1 MTQWAETP
9 LDRTQTRMFHPTLDD
24 MIPPDHSVRLFEE
37 ILRGCDWSAWEARY
51 AVRVGQPAI
60 HPRVVASAILYGL
73 SHRMRSSRRLEWA
86 CDTAL
91 DFLWLVQGRHIDH
104 ATFCEFRTRFAKEL
118 KGLFGELARVA
129 MHMGLVRLNAVAL
142 DGTKVRA
149 NSSRHETATAESIE
163 RRLAALDEE
172 VRKMLAE
179 AEATDARETD
189 AFGEGVAPT
198 RLPRDLADA
207 ALRREVLLRARA
219 AAAGRPKGVK
229 VPVADPDST
238 IQPNKEGG
246 FAPNYTPLAAVDAHR
261 GFIVEAEVRPDGDE
275 GSATVPMVD
284 AVAGTVGEKPRRLLA
299 DGPHGTGENLVALE
313 ARGVEA
319 YIPLPRREDTADN
332 PAKRADPTSPVAEAD
347 RPRLPRSRHDGKLD
361 RASFVYDATADC
373 YYCPMGRRLN
383 FHGMQDKQR
392 KGGVYRRYRPAS
404 CAGCPL
410 AGECISAKDGKPR
423 TVFRGEHEPLR
434 EATEARMKTEEGRAI
449 YRRRRWASETP
460 FGLMKTRM
468 GLRQFLLRGL
478 EKVKTEWLWACTA
491 YNVWKLAREV
501 ARMRARFTMTCRG

>member
-1 MTQWAETP
+1 MTQWAEMP

-51 AVRVGQPAI
+51 AVKVGQPAI

-104 ATFCEFRTRFAKEL
+104 ATFCQFRTRFAKEL
-118 KGLFGELARVA
+118 KDLFGQVARVA
-129 MHMGLVRLNAVAL
+129 MHLGLVRLNAVAL

-149 NSSRHETATAESIE
+149 NSSRHETATAESID

-189 AFGEGVAPT
+189 AFGEEVAPT
-198 RLPRDLADA
+198 RLPRELADA
-207 ALRREVLLRARA
+207 ALRREALAKALEAARA
-219 AAAGRPKGVK
+219 KGAK
-229 VPVADPDST
+229 VPVADPEST

-246 FAPNYTPLAAVDAHR
+246 FAPNYTPMAAVDAHR
-261 GFIVEAEVRPDGDE
+261 GFIVEADVLRDGDE
-275 GSATVPMVD
+275 GRATAPMVD
-284 AVAGTVGEKPRRLLA
+284 AVAGTLGERPKRLLA
-299 DGPHGTGENLVALE
+299 DGPHGTGENLAALE
-313 ARGVEA
+313 ARGVVA
-319 YIPLPRREDTADN
+319 YIPVPLRGDTGDN

-347 RPRLPRSRHDGKLD
+347 RPKLPRSKHDGKLD
-361 RASFVYDATADC
+361 RASFVYDAWADC
-373 YYCPMGRRLN
+373 YYCPMGRRLD
-383 FHGMQDKQR
+383 FAGVQDKQR
-392 KGGVYRRYRPAS
+392 KGGIYRLYRGTG

-410 AGECISAKDGKPR
+410 ARECTAAKGGKGR

-449 YRRRRWASETP
+449 YARRRWTSETP
-460 FGLMKTRM
+460 FGVMKGWI

-501 ARMRARFTMTCRG
+501 ARMRVRFAMTCRG